1 MRISTTTHATARE
14 LENQLARLSDE
25 TEHFKAGTDALR
37 KRIAHLEAVNDA
49 AAPDPELAAVTRA
62 RRWPQIAW

>member
-1 MRISTTTHATARE
+1 MRIATTAHE
-14 LENQLARLSDE
+14 LEARLARLSDE

-49 AAPDPELAAVTRA
+49 AAPDPGLAAVKRA
-62 RRWPQIAW
+62 RRTPVIVR